1 MNDDVVLDIREISKT
16 YGEKTAVRGVEL
28 CVRPGEVVGL
38 IGPNGAGKTTL
49 IECAIGITK
58 PTSGYAKIMG
68 FDTWTQH
75 AAAARHYGVQFQTT
89 ELAPFTR
96 VSDTFWLFQKAFAKN
111 DDPRRLCAEF
121 GLHEN
126 RYRAPFRTLSG
137 GEKKRVLIA
146 LAFLGNPMIVLLD
159 EPTAGMDPS
168 ARSQFWDSVRWRR
181 DAGRSIVCSSHD
193 LEDMEVNCDRVAF
206 LADGAMRACGT
217 AVDIIGDFGAYTTYV
232 IAAVNPPRLLHDL
245 RSQTGDLDGVVWVG
259 QVQGRVLIIASDR
272 LVESNLTKILNPE
285 AVRHQISRRST
296 LEDTYHLC
304 VSTSETP
311 EDYDEARRQSY

>member
-1 MNDDVVLDIREISKT
+1 MNDDAVLDIREISKRYDT
-16 YGEKTAVRGVEL
+16 KAALRGVEF
-28 CVRPGEVVGL
+28 CVKPGEVVGL

-49 IECAIGITK
+49 IECAIGTTR
-58 PTSGYAKIMG
+58 PTSGYANIMG

-75 AAAARHYGVQFQTT
+75 SAAARHYGVQFQTS

-96 VSDTFWLFQKAFAKN
+96 VSDTFWLFHRAFAMN

-121 GLHEN
+121 GLDES
-126 RYRAPFRTLSG
+126 RYRARFRTLSG
-137 GEKKRVLIA
+137 GEKRRVLIA

-168 ARSQFWDSVRWRR
+168 ARSQFWDSVRRRR

-206 LADGAMRACGT
+206 LVDGAMRASGT
-217 AVDIIGDFGAYTTYV
+217 AADIVRHFGAYTTHV
-232 IAAVNPPRLLHDL
+232 IAAVNPSRLLHDL
-245 RSQTGDLDGVVWVG
+245 MNQIGDLDGVIWLG

-272 LVESNLTKILNPE
+272 LVESKLAQMLGHDE
-285 AVRHQISRRST
+285 VRHRLSRRST
-296 LEDTYHLC
+296 LEDIYHIC
-304 VSTSETP
+304 VNTSEIP
-311 EDYDEARRQSY
+311 EDYDEARR